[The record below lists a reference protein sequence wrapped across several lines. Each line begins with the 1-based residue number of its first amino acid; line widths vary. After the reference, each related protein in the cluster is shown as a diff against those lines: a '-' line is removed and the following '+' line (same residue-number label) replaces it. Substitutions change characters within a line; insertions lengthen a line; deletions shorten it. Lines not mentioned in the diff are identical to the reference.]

1 MTALQ
6 LLTYLRRC
14 DVKLWVED
22 GQLSYDAPDGALT
35 PALLEQVR
43 ERKSALMDLLRDSEP
58 SGQSLPLAP
67 LTREEPYLLSFAQE
81 RLWFLYHL
89 FCTISRGYAAN

>member
-35 PALLEQVR
+35 PGLLEQVR
-43 ERKSALMDLLRDSEP
+43 ERKSALIDLLRDSEQ

-67 LTREEPYLLSFAQE
+67 MTREEPSLLSFA
-81 RLWFLYHL
+81 
-89 FCTISRGYAAN
+89 